1 MFVGR
6 KKELDALNN
15 RYKSNRKEFGVLYGR
30 RRIGKSS
37 ILNEFLKGKKGILFQ
52 AKQDN
57 SYGNLKSF
65 SYEVN
70 HLLNLPDT
78 FVFASWQHAF
88 KSIQEYAKNE
98 RFVLIID
105 EYPYIVSQDSSFSS
119 VLQEFIDHASDNMM
133 VILSGSDIGFLQKEI
148 QNHASPLSS
157 PLYKRRTFEMEI
169 KKMNFMDAKEFVK
182 MEDVESQT
190 NYLCLMSGYPYYL
203 STIDHTKTFYEN
215 IQYLLFNEFGTF
227 FYLPDQLLSNS
238 TNVQDVYNSIL
249 VSISKRNR
257 TIKTISEDIH
267 EAEAKVSKYISTL
280 IKSEIVEK
288 KNMYNGNKRTVY
300 YDISD
305 SMLKLWYTL
314 IFENQEKIKINGN
327 LVFERNKEKL
337 DSFLS
342 FEFENLSILYMDMLN
357 EKGEL
362 EDIFPHIQN
371 YKVDNS
377 KLGRSI
383 EIDGITSTKE
393 YLLVMDCKYRNKKYT
408 KDMYEHLKES
418 ASIFPDKLKRVYY
431 IFSKEGFNENMIE
444 DKNIHLFDL
453 KKMFE

>member
-1 MFVGR
+1 M
-6 KKELDALNN
+6 
-15 RYKSNRKEFGVLYGR
+15 
-30 RRIGKSS
+30 
-37 ILNEFLKGKKGILFQ
+37 
-52 AKQDN
+52 
-57 SYGNLKSF
+57 
-65 SYEVN
+65 
-70 HLLNLPDT
+70 
-78 FVFASWQHAF
+78 
-88 KSIQEYAKNE
+88 
-98 RFVLIID
+98 
-105 EYPYIVSQDSSFSS
+105 
-119 VLQEFIDHASDNMM
+119 
-133 VILSGSDIGFLQKEI
+133 
-148 QNHASPLSS
+148 
-157 PLYKRRTFEMEI
+157 
-169 KKMNFMDAKEFVK
+169 
-182 MEDVESQT
+182 
-190 NYLCLMSGYPYYL
+190 
-203 STIDHTKTFYEN
+203 
-215 IQYLLFNEFGTF
+215 
-227 FYLPDQLLSNS
+227 PDQLLSNS

-288 KNMYNGNKRTVY
+288 KNMYNGNKRTIY

-362 EDIFPHIQN
+362 EDLFPHIQN

-377 KLGRSI
+377 KLNRSI

-431 IFSKEGFNENMIE
+431 IFSKVGFNENMIE

>member
-6 KKELDALNN
+6 KKELDALNSL
-15 RYKSNRKEFGVLYGR
+15 YKSNRKEFGVLYGR

-37 ILNEFLKGKKGILFQ
+37 ILNEFLKDKKGILFQ

-65 SYEVN
+65 SYEVD

-98 RFVLIID
+98 RFVLVID

-148 QNHASPLSS
+148 QNHASPL
-157 PLYKRRTFEMEI
+157 YKRRTFEMEI

-182 MEDVESQT
+182 MEDVESQA

-227 FYLPDQLLSNS
+227 FNLPDQLLSNS

-288 KNMYNGNKRTVY
+288 KNMYNGNKRTIY

-377 KLGRSI
+377 KLSRSI

>member
-6 KKELDALNN
+6 KKELDALNS

-65 SYEVN
+65 SYEVD

-98 RFVLIID
+98 RFVLVID
-105 EYPYIVSQDSSFSS
+105 EYPYISQDSSFSS

-148 QNHASPLSS
+148 QNHASPL
-157 PLYKRRTFEMEI
+157 YKRRTFEMEI
-169 KKMNFMDAKEFVK
+169 KKMNFMDAKEFVE
-182 MEDVESQT
+182 MEDVESQA

-227 FYLPDQLLSNS
+227 FNLPDQLLSNS

-288 KNMYNGNKRTVY
+288 KNMYNGNKRTIY

-377 KLGRSI
+377 KLNRSI

-393 YLLVMDCKYRNKKYT
+393 YLLVMGCKYRNKKYT
-408 KDMYEHLKES
+408 KDMYVHLKEC

-431 IFSKEGFNENMIE
+431 IFFKVGFNENMIE

>member
-1 MFVGR
+1 
-6 KKELDALNN
+6 
-15 RYKSNRKEFGVLYGR
+15 
-30 RRIGKSS
+30 
-37 ILNEFLKGKKGILFQ
+37 
-52 AKQDN
+52 
-57 SYGNLKSF
+57 
-65 SYEVN
+65 
-70 HLLNLPDT
+70 
-78 FVFASWQHAF
+78 
-88 KSIQEYAKNE
+88 
-98 RFVLIID
+98 
-105 EYPYIVSQDSSFSS
+105 
-119 VLQEFIDHASDNMM
+119 
-133 VILSGSDIGFLQKEI
+133 
-148 QNHASPLSS
+148 
-157 PLYKRRTFEMEI
+157 
-169 KKMNFMDAKEFVK
+169 MNFMDAKEFVK
-182 MEDVESQT
+182 MEDVESQA

-227 FYLPDQLLSNS
+227 FNLPDQLLSNS

-288 KNMYNGNKRTVY
+288 KNMYNGNKRTIY

-377 KLGRSI
+377 KLSRSI

-453 KKMFE
+453 RKMFE

>member
-6 KKELDALNN
+6 KKELDALNS
-15 RYKSNRKEFGVLYGR
+15 RYKSDRKEFGVLYGR

-65 SYEVN
+65 SYEVD

-119 VLQEFIDHASDNMM
+119 VLQEFIDHTSDNMM
-133 VILSGSDIGFLQKEI
+133 VILSGSDIGFLQREI
-148 QNHASPLSS
+148 QNHAS

-182 MEDVESQT
+182 MEDVESQA

-227 FYLPDQLLSNS
+227 FNLPDQLLSNS

-288 KNMYNGNKRTVY
+288 KNMYNGNKRTIY

-327 LVFERNKEKL
+327 LEKL

-377 KLGRSI
+377 KLSRSI